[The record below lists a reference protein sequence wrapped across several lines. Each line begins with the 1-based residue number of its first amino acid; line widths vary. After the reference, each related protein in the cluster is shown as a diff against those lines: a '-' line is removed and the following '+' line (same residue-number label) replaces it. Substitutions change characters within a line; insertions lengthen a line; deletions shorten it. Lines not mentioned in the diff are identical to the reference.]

1 MITTLWLLAIIFS
14 VAAAVT
20 DLRWRRIPNW
30 LTYPAVPI
38 AIALHW
44 KIAGAHAAL
53 LSLGGA
59 ALGFAILIPFM
70 LLGGLGG
77 GDCKLVAALGAF
89 FEPRRL
95 LIILFFALI
104 INLIIAVAVVLWN
117 RRFAQSV
124 RNSAR
129 ITAALFLF
137 RSPGADLTLENPQAA
152 KVPFGI
158 AAAIAV
164 LLYTAGQQ
172 WVAF

>member
-1 MITTLWLLAIIFS
+1 VVTTLWLLAVIFS
-14 VAAAVT
+14 LAAAVT
-20 DLRWRRIPNW
+20 DFRWRRIPNW

-53 LSLGGA
+53 LSLAGA
-59 ALGFAILIPFM
+59 ALGFAILIPFL

-95 LIILFFALI
+95 IVILFFALI
-104 INLIIAVAVVLWN
+104 VNLLMAVVVIFWN
-117 RRFAQSV
+117 RKFGQ
-124 RNSAR
+124 SAR
-129 ITAALFLF
+129 NFARLTSALFLF
-137 RSPGADLTLENPQAA
+137 RSPGADLTIENPQAS

-164 LLYTAGQQ
+164 LLYVASQQ